1 MYAKT
6 VINLATMLAFLS
18 LAVTG
23 CGTST
28 PSKFYLLNSVSG
40 PVKDSHMTEKKS
52 TVTIGV
58 GPVEFPAYLDRQ
70 QIVTRI
76 NENEVDLAMFH
87 EWAEPLKE
95 NFIRV
100 LVENLAALDTGDLFA
115 VYPMR
120 GSSPVDFQLE
130 IEVLRLDGSLG
141 GEVLLIARW
150 TVFGGGTNQMLL
162 TRKSTIKEASGS
174 ADYRS
179 LVAAQSRA
187 VEALSREIAI
197 AMNDLSK

>member
-1 MYAKT
+1 MHAKM
-6 VINLATMLAFLS
+6 VKNLAAALAFMF
-18 LAVTG
+18 LALTG

-28 PSKFYLLNSVSG
+28 PAKFYMLNSISG
-40 PVKDSHMTEKKS
+40 SAVGTSGTEEKKLVS
-52 TVTIGV
+52 IGI
-58 GPVEFPAYLDRQ
+58 GPVELPAYLDRQ
-70 QIVTRI
+70 QIVTRV

-100 LVENLAALDTGDLFA
+100 LVENLSALDTRGLFA

-120 GSSPVDFQLE
+120 GPAPVDFQLE

-162 TRKSTIKEASGS
+162 TRKSTIREASGS